1 MCFSGRLRTRN
12 PSPAACRRQCE
23 QAVGH
28 HGRLAT
34 LACDLRLHCVQRPV
48 QGGVQSVV
56 LLKVPAPD
64 KLHSLESQPGAGA
77 RSQGTGAKS
86 QGSGGT
92 RARCEG
98 PGGARGQGPGAKGQG
113 PGGARARCEGPGG
126 TRARCEGPGG
136 ARARCEGP
144 GGARGQDPRGRRQEG
159 PGSRGQRAGEGTS
172 SSGPPPGQPS
182 PLEHQLRTPP
192 DGLPRWCLFSPCV
205 FVFPHV

>member
-34 LACDLRLHCVQRPV
+34 LARDLRLRCVQRPV

-98 PGGARGQGPGAKGQG
+98 PGGA
-113 PGGARARCEGPGG
+113 
-126 TRARCEGPGG
+126 RARCEGPGG